1 MKVSTAYVKRPPQSM
16 YLIHFTLES
25 VVHGAR
31 RVSQGT
37 RREGK
42 DGGRIL
48 CLPVSGSS
56 PSRWQG
62 RDVGGG
68 SESPTCLIMLPHCPA
83 L

>member
-1 MKVSTAYVKRPPQSM
+1 MKMSTVYVKRPPQSM

-48 CLPVSGSS
+48 CLPVSWSS
-56 PSRWQG
+56 PSRWQE
-62 RDVGGG
+62 RDVGGE
-68 SESPTCLIMLPHCPA
+68 SESPTCLIMLPHRPV

>member
-1 MKVSTAYVKRPPQSM
+1 MSTVYVKHPPQNM

-25 VVHGAR
+25 MVHGAR

-37 RREGK
+37 RKERK

-68 SESPTCLIMLPHCPA
+68 SESSTCLIMLCHRPV